1 MAQSYPVAMD
11 TSALVPSFNKAPR
24 TDLTLYSGNVRRE
37 VVKSGPAR
45 TSSLLSP
52 IMALSGHEGE
62 ILTTKFHPNGQ
73 YLCSG
78 SFDRL
83 IYLWNV
89 YGECNNF
96 AVLKGHT
103 GPVVQ
108 LSFSPDGQYMF
119 TASTDKTG
127 AVWDIETGERIKRL
141 KGHTSFVN
149 TVDSSRKGDQLI
161 ASGSDDGTI
170 KVFDIRRKDP
180 IKNFNNT
187 YQVTSVAFSENVDQV
202 FSGGIENEIKVW
214 DLRRD
219 SCVNSLKG
227 HTDTVTSLSLSP
239 DGCYLL
245 SNSMDNTVRIFDVRP
260 FAPIERCVKVFLGA
274 QHNFEKNLIKANWH
288 KSGNRVACGS
298 ADKFV
303 YVWDVVSRRIMY
315 KLPGHNG
322 SVNEVDFHPTE
333 PIIASGASDKVIY
346 LGELNL

>member
-108 LSFSPDGQYMF
+108 LTFSPDGQYMF

-127 AVWDIETGERIKRL
+127 AVWDIETGERIKR
-141 KGHTSFVN
+141 
-149 TVDSSRKGDQLI
+149 
-161 ASGSDDGTI
+161 
-170 KVFDIRRKDP
+170 
-180 IKNFNNT
+180 
-187 YQVTSVAFSENVDQV
+187 
-202 FSGGIENEIKVW
+202 
-214 DLRRD
+214 
-219 SCVNSLKG
+219 
-227 HTDTVTSLSLSP
+227 
-239 DGCYLL
+239 
-245 SNSMDNTVRIFDVRP
+245 
-260 FAPIERCVKVFLGA
+260 
-274 QHNFEKNLIKANWH
+274 
-288 KSGNRVACGS
+288 
-298 ADKFV
+298 
-303 YVWDVVSRRIMY
+303 
-315 KLPGHNG
+315 
-322 SVNEVDFHPTE
+322 
-333 PIIASGASDKVIY
+333 
-346 LGELNL
+346 